1 MSLSIVDSMVEH
13 AGSKPDAVAFRF
25 LGDLEHVAQEL
36 TYAQLLQ
43 DAEAI
48 AAFLSGLAE
57 QGSRVMLFFPP
68 GLAYVKAFYGCLL
81 AGMVAVP
88 LYPPRR
94 NVKSDRIMKVA
105 QSCRS
110 TIALT
115 TQGELGVVKAA
126 WDQQNSLGLTLDFHA
141 TDHIVADATRRF
153 AAPALDLAAPAFL
166 QYTSGSTGVPKGVII
181 THRNIVANMRHL
193 SLMSRGDASEVFVNW
208 VPLFHDLGLVTAIL
222 WPVFLGAPSILMA
235 PATFVRSP
243 VQWLKAISRYRGT
256 MCGAPNFAFDLCVE
270 KIPAGELAAIDLSSW
285 RVAYNSAEPVKAAT
299 LDAFAR
305 HFAPCGFKPE
315 AFYPC
320 YGMAEATVFIAGG
333 DSDARPTV
341 VKVDKNKLADFRL
354 EPVED
359 NDPAAT
365 SIVGCGTAF
374 APHDVKI
381 VDPDSGA
388 RVSEGSVGEIW
399 FSGPSVSPGYW
410 NLDDVSAGTFGQRI
424 VGNASGST
432 YLRTGDLGAMWQGEL
447 FVTGRMKDLIILRG
461 RNYYPQDIEA
471 STAEAHEAIRGGC
484 CAAFSLVE
492 DGDERLVVV
501 AEVEREHF
509 RTVDAAAVT
518 AAIRRRIAA
527 DHEVSVDRVVLL
539 KPYRIPVT
547 SSGKIQRR
555 QTRQM
560 LLDGELDI
568 IAQAAPAGVKD
579 VVAPRSDTEAM
590 LCGVWRSVLKRDRL
604 GVTDNFFD
612 LGGDSLAAVNVLAD
626 LQHHFPDVELDIS
639 QLLEFPTV
647 AQLAGFLELKAAHAR
662 SRTAPA
668 ANHQR
673 KVVRI

>member
-1 MSLSIVDSMVEH
+1 MVEH
-13 AGSKPDAVAFRF
+13 AGAKPDAVAFRF
-25 LGDLEHVAQEL
+25 LGDLEQVAQEL

-48 AAFLSGLAE
+48 AAFLSSIAE

-94 NVKSDRIMKVA
+94 NVKSDRIIKVA
-105 QSCRS
+105 QSCQS

-115 TQGELGVVKAA
+115 TQGELGAVQAA
-126 WDQQNSLGLTLDFHA
+126 WNQQNSLGLKLVFHA
-141 TDHIVADATRRF
+141 TDDIGPAGTPGF
-153 AAPALDLAAPAFL
+153 AAPALDLDAPAFL

-181 THRNIVANMRHL
+181 THRNIIANMRHL

-222 WPVFLGAPSILMA
+222 WPVYLGAPSILMA

-243 VQWLKAISRYRGT
+243 VQWLKAITRYRGT

-270 KIPAGELAAIDLSSW
+270 KIPASELAAIDLRSW

-299 LDAFAR
+299 LHAFAR
-305 HFAPCGFKPE
+305 HFAPCGFKSE

-333 DSDARPTV
+333 DSDAQPAVVTV
-341 VKVDKNKLADFRL
+341 DRNKLADFRL

-359 NDPAAT
+359 KDPAAT
-365 SIVGCGTAF
+365 RIVGCGTAF

-381 VDPDSGA
+381 VDPENGTE
-388 RVSEGSVGEIW
+388 VSAGGVGEIW

-410 NLDDVSAGTFGQRI
+410 NLDEISAETFGQRI
-424 VGNASGST
+424 VGSASENT

-471 STAEAHEAIRGGC
+471 STAGAHEAIRAGC

-501 AEVEREHF
+501 AEIEREYF
-509 RTVDAAAVT
+509 RALDADAVT
-518 AAIRRRIAA
+518 SAIRRRIFA
-527 DHEVSVDRVVLL
+527 DHEVNADRVVLL

-560 LLDGELDI
+560 LLDGELEI
-568 IAQAAPAGVKD
+568 VAQAAPASVKD
-579 VVAPRSDTEAM
+579 VVAPRSDIEAM
-590 LCGVWRSVLKRDRL
+590 LCEVWRSVLKRDRL
-604 GVTDNFFD
+604 GVSDNFFD
-612 LGGDSLAAVNVLAD
+612 LGGDSLAAVNVLAE
-626 LQHHFPDVELDIS
+626 LQKHFPDVELDIT

-647 AQLAGFLELKAAHAR
+647 EQLAGFLELKVAHAR
-662 SRTAPA
+662 SRTATS